1 MCLYVCVFLCVCVCM
16 FVCVILC
23 VCVCFYVCVCLTI
36 GPGLVDGGLLA
47 ELLRQVV
54 ETLQTADLVE
64 QPHLVAF
71 LRALQRVPRPVDVL
85 ERAQEHS

>member
-1 MCLYVCVFLCVCVCM
+1 MCLYDCVFLCVCVCM

-64 QPHLVAF
+64 QPLLVAF